1 MLDTDKVT
9 QQQPALRAATDQD
22 ASRLSLL
29 AIQAKA
35 YWGYP
40 EEFMHACHAELT
52 VTAEAI
58 ASSEKHFVVAM
69 QQQELIGFYSLEGL
83 VDQQGDKQG
92 NKQIELGSLYVE
104 PKYIGKGIG
113 RLLMSQAKAHAGM
126 LGAHSLFIQS
136 DPHAVEFYRA
146 AGAVI
151 VGKKESG
158 SIPGRFL
165 PLLEVSLIASNPATQ
180 TPGANHS
187 QSGSDS
193 VRADET
199 VIANDSE
206 LIQSDIALS

>member
-9 QQQPALRAATDQD
+9 QQQPELRVATDQD

-83 VDQQGDKQG
+83 VDQQG
-92 NKQIELGSLYVE
+92 NRQIELGSLYVR

-113 RLLMSQAKAHAGM
+113 RLLMSQAKAHAGL

-146 AGAVI
+146 VGAVV
-151 VGKKESG
+151 VGEKESG

-180 TPGANHS
+180 APGANHS
-187 QSGSDS
+187 LSGSDS

-206 LIQSDIALS
+206 LIQSDNGLS

>member
-9 QQQPALRAATDQD
+9 QEQPALRAATEQD
-22 ASRLSLL
+22 ASRLSLI
-29 AIQAKA
+29 AFQAKA

-83 VDQQGDKQG
+83 VDQQGDR
-92 NKQIELGSLYVE
+92 QIELGSLYVG

-113 RLLMSQAKAHAGM
+113 RLLMGRAKAHAGM
-126 LGAHSLFIQS
+126 LGAHSVFIQS

-146 AGAVI
+146 AGAVV
-151 VGKKESG
+151 VGEKESG

-165 PLLEVSLIASNPATQ
+165 PLLEVSLIASNHATQ
-180 TPGANHS
+180 APGANHS
-187 QSGSDS
+187 KSGSDS

-199 VIANDSE
+199 VSANDSE
-206 LIQSDIALS
+206 LIQSDIGLS

>member
-1 MLDTDKVT
+1 
-9 QQQPALRAATDQD
+9 
-22 ASRLSLL
+22 
-29 AIQAKA
+29 
-35 YWGYP
+35 
-40 EEFMHACHAELT
+40 MHACHAELT

-104 PKYIGKGIG
+104 PKYIGKGLG
-113 RLLMSQAKAHAGM
+113 RLLMSQAKAHAGL
-126 LGAHSLFIQS
+126 LGAHILFIQS

-165 PLLEVSLIASNPATQ
+165 PLLEVSLIASNHATQ
-180 TPGANHS
+180 APGANHS
-187 QSGSDS
+187 QSDSDS